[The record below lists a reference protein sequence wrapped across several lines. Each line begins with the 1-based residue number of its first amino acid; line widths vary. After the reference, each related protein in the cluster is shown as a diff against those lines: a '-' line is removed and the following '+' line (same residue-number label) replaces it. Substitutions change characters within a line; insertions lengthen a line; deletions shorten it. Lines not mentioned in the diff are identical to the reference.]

1 MFNKIEWAEILKNA
15 YGLRSERVNGILLF
29 ETRRGMEMNIVGD
42 YVGMPEKSFFEK
54 TVAELRV
61 DENPDTK
68 IPVQTQLQNLVTYR
82 LNVNKNYETV
92 LKGSIHQK
100 SRNLIFKAERN
111 GVETFIS
118 NNESEIWNYYEI
130 YVKTM
135 CRISAI
141 PQSYDLFVEMKKAF
155 KKDFILFLSKYKNKV
170 VSGIIALH
178 DKEKKR
184 LHIWSNAQ
192 SLFAREVSANMATY
206 AAVMK
211 HACGDSEIHEIDFG
225 NSQPGS
231 SLAFFKERFGA
242 RKVPIWTVGAGQIG
256 HKKNPVWPAR
266 LLRFLPVPVV
276 SIVSRFLFKHL
287 R

>member
-1 MFNKIEWAEILKNA
+1 MFNKTEWLEILKNA
-15 YGLRSERVNGILLF
+15 YGLRSERVNGVLLF
-29 ETRRGMEMNIVGD
+29 ETRRGIEMNIVGD
-42 YVGMPEKSFFEK
+42 YVDMPEKSFFEK
-54 TVAELRV
+54 TAAELRV
-61 DENPDTK
+61 DENPG
-68 IPVQTQLQNLVTYR
+68 IEIQVQNLETYR

-92 LKGSIHQK
+92 LKCSIHQK

-111 GVETFIS
+111 GVETIVS
-118 NNESEIWNYYEI
+118 NNESEVWKYYEI

-141 PQSYDLFVEMKKAF
+141 PQSYALFMEMKKAF
-155 KKDFILFLSKYKNKV
+155 KKDFILFLSKYKNEI

-192 SLFAREVSANMATY
+192 SAFAREVSANMATY
-206 AAVMK
+206 AAVIK
-211 HACGDSEIHEIDFG
+211 YACADSEICEIDFG
-225 NSQPGS
+225 NSEPGS

-256 HKKNPVWPAR
+256 HKKNPVWPAK
-266 LLRFLPVPVV
+266 LLGFLPVPVV
-276 SIVSRFLFKHL
+276 SMVSRFLFKHL